1 MGDWV
6 DWANWH
12 QVPKSMDDPWNE
24 DVSFWSLVILQN
36 QEWFTRSLWP
46 AFFTKSLCN
55 SKQQARHC
63 FLLQCKHVT
72 RQLGGPERWLLFGHN
87 EDCVLFL
94 FTHTARGL
102 DCWMLYAWHKQ
113 HNSRWSGLY
122 IWCFTSLCV
131 EEKHDFMWATS
142 KNGGKNQ
149 PLFEE
154 SCQTSEVVP
163 NNPSQNEILPGRLFI
178 FL

>member
-1 MGDWV
+1 MDWV
-6 DWANWH
+6 NWQ
-12 QVPKSMDDPWNE
+12 QVPKSMDDPLNK
-24 DVSFWSLVILQN
+24 DPSFRRLDILTN
-36 QEWFTRSLWP
+36 QEWFTRSVRP

-87 EDCVLFL
+87 VDCVLFL

-113 HNSRWSGLY
+113 HNSRRSDLF
-122 IWCFTSLCV
+122 IWCFTSLWVEVKQDKMCV
-131 EEKHDFMWATS
+131 EVKEDCMWATKINYA
-142 KNGGKNQ
+142 KNCVFD
-149 PLFEE
+149 L
-154 SCQTSEVVP
+154 
-163 NNPSQNEILPGRLFI
+163 
-178 FL
+178 